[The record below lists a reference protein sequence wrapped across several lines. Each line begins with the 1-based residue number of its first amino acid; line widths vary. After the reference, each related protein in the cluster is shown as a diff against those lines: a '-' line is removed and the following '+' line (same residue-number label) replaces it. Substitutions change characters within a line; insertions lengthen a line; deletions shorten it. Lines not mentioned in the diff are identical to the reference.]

1 MRVLFATSEIHPLM
15 KTGGLADVSASLPHA
30 LFELGVDIRLVM
42 PAYADTLA
50 RLKAWQVV
58 SELNLGIFGH
68 ARLLRSQIPNSPVPL
83 YLIEHPSFS
92 TRQGNPYNDASG
104 HAWPDNAE
112 RFTLFCRAS
121 EMLAL
126 NQAMLDW
133 QPDIVHG
140 NDWQTGL
147 LLALLHEN
155 PRAPQSLITI
165 HNLAYQGV
173 FSRATFD
180 ALGLPASLWR
190 PDAIEHWGEMNCLKA
205 GLNAA
210 HKIATVSPSYAR
222 EIQTPAFGA
231 GLDGLLRARQ
241 ADVVGMVNGIDM
253 DEWNPASDAHLA
265 APYSLDTLQ
274 NKVLNKH
281 ALQAE
286 MGLNHH
292 ADAML
297 IGMVGRMTEQKG
309 LDVVLEAADAIMQMP
324 VQLAILGGGDAT
336 LEAAFQALMQ
346 RYPGR
351 ISVRLGYNE
360 GLAHRIEAGSDVFL
374 MPSRFE
380 PCGLNQLYSLRY
392 GTPPIVHGVG
402 GLNDTVIDT
411 YTATLADGRANGFVM
426 RNLDVPAIVWGVG
439 RALEFYRQ
447 PAIWQSIQRHGMSQ
461 DFSWTQ
467 SARQYLDIYQIIAT
481 QNTPVAP
488 EDKLVETRIEPVIA
502 PAKAPPRTRTRSKT

>member
-15 KTGGLADVSASLPHA
+15 KTGGLADVSASLPQA

-58 SELNLGIFGH
+58 SELNLGLFGH
-68 ARLLRSQIPNSPVPL
+68 ARLLQSHLPGSRVPL
-83 YLIEHPSFS
+83 FLIEHPSFS
-92 TRQGNPYNDASG
+92 TRTGNPYNDSTG

-112 RFTLFCRAS
+112 RFTLFCRAC

-140 NDWQTGL
+140 NDWQTGI
-147 LLALLHEN
+147 LLALLRDN
-155 PRAPQSLITI
+155 PQSPPSLITI

-173 FSRATFD
+173 FNRATFD
-180 ALGLPASLWR
+180 ALGLPQNLWR
-190 PDAIEHWGEMNCLKA
+190 SDALEHWGDMNCLKA

-210 HKIATVSPSYAR
+210 RKIATVSPSYAR
-222 EIQTPAFGA
+222 EIQTPAFGN
-231 GLDGLLRARQ
+231 GLDGLLRQRH
-241 ADVVGMVNGIDM
+241 ADVLGMVNGIDI
-253 DEWNPASDAHLA
+253 DEWNPATDPHLA
-265 APYSLDTLQ
+265 ANYTLD
-274 NKVLNKH
+274 NMEHKALNKL
-281 ALQAE
+281 ALQRE
-286 MGLNHH
+286 MGLEI
-292 ADAML
+292 DTEAML

-309 LDVVLEAADAIMQMP
+309 LDVVLAAADQIMQRP
-324 VQLAILGGGDAT
+324 VQLAMLGGGDAR

-346 RYPGR
+346 RHPGR
-351 ISVRLGYNE
+351 VSVRLGYDE

-411 YTATLADGRANGFVM
+411 FEATLADGSANGFVM
-426 RNLDVPAIVWGVG
+426 RNLDVPAILWGVS
-439 RALEFYRQ
+439 RALEFFQQ
-447 PAIWQSIQRHGMSQ
+447 PKVWATLQAVGMTQ
-461 DFSWTQ
+461 DFSW
-467 SARQYLDIYQIIAT
+467 SASAQRYLDIYHQLAST
-481 QNTPVAP
+481 HDELTPASKAPAP
-488 EDKLVETRIEPVIA
+488 ETS
-502 PAKAPPRTRTRSKT
+502 PAVSRPTRSRATRKT